1 MIDFIRGWKSDYV
14 KDRYDEKFY
23 DIYVYGNYLFY
34 LLKERYELI
43 ENKRTENDKTIS
55 KMLKFVEDRYKDEIL
70 SVSISGVT
78 TG

>member
-43 ENKRTENDKTIS
+43 ENKRTENDKTIAKIQTAKRS
-55 KMLKFVEDRYKDEIL
+55 ADK
-70 SVSISGVT
+70 
-78 TG
+78 